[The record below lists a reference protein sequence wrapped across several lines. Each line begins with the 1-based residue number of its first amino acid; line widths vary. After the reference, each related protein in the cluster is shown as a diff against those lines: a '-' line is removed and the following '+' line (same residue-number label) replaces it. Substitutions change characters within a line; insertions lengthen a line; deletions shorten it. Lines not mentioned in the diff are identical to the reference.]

1 MAKIISYRGVC
12 RLLYALAPLAPLND
26 LLTGAAFLRSIDFLQ
41 LLIAKTMVLA
51 LLSLNN
57 RGLWIFGIL
66 FATFDG

>member
-12 RLLYALAPLAPLND
+12 RLLNTLAPLAPLND
-26 LLTGAAFLRSIDFLQ
+26 LLIGAAFLRSIDFLQ

-57 RGLWIFGIL
+57 RGLGIFGIL